1 MRVLRSMLFVPGNNW
16 RMIERAKKENEDA
29 VILDIEDAVP
39 IGEKETARWFI
50 KDAIPMFSAASID
63 AFVRVNSLTT
73 GLISDDLHFAIQQDL
88 TGIVLPK
95 SESRTDITRLDKIMR
110 KEERAKRIKPGSV
123 AILPIIETAK
133 GILNAQNIARAS
145 KRVVALAFGAAD
157 YMRDLGRSYIT
168 MSETETE
175 ILYARSH
182 LALAS
187 RVAGVPAVDTP
198 FFGLTID
205 EKGLVRQAMLAAQL
219 GFKGKLVIHP
229 GHVDPVNQVFTPSKE
244 DIEQSKKIMKA
255 YEDATKMGLGAASL
269 EGRMIDY
276 ATYEMAK
283 EQLSFVEVI
292 EHKRKNQGRE
302 LRSNTAPLAHDH
314 TPL

>member
-63 AFVRVNSLTT
+63 TFVRVNSPAT
-73 GLISDDLHFAIQQDL
+73 GLISDDLHFAVQQDL

-95 SESRTDITRLDKIMR
+95 SESRADIMRLDRIIR
-110 KEERAKRIKPGSV
+110 KEERTKRIKPRSV
-123 AILPIIETAK
+123 AILPLIETAR
-133 GILNAQNIARAS
+133 GVLNAQDIAEAS

-157 YMRDLGRSYIT
+157 YMRDLGRSYIA

-175 ILYARSH
+175 ILYARSR

-187 RVAGVPAVDTP
+187 RVAGIPAVDTP

-244 DIEQSKKIMKA
+244 DVEQSKKITEA
-255 YEDATKMGLGAASL
+255 YEEAAKRGLGAASL

-283 EQLSFVEVI
+283 EQLLFVEAI
-292 EHKRKNQGRE
+292 ENRRKNRG
-302 LRSNTAPLAHDH
+302 
-314 TPL
+314 

>member
-50 KDAIPMFSAASID
+50 KDAIPMFSAAFID
-63 AFVRVNSLTT
+63 TFVRVNSPAT
-73 GLISDDLHFAIQQDL
+73 GLISDDLHFAVQQDL

-95 SESRTDITRLDKIMR
+95 SESRADIMRLDRIIR
-110 KEERAKRIKPGSV
+110 REERTKRIKLGSV
-123 AILPIIETAK
+123 AILPLIETAR
-133 GILNAQNIARAS
+133 GVLNAQDIAEAS

-157 YMRDLGRSYIT
+157 YMRDLGRSYIA
-168 MSETETE
+168 MSETEAE
-175 ILYARSH
+175 ILYARSR

-244 DIEQSKKIMKA
+244 DVEQSRKIMEA
-255 YEDATKMGLGAASL
+255 YEEAAKRGLGAASL

-283 EQLSFVEVI
+283 EQLSFVEAI
-292 EHKRKNQGRE
+292 ENRKEKRG
-302 LRSNTAPLAHDH
+302 
-314 TPL
+314 

>member
-1 MRVLRSMLFVPGNNW
+1 MSRQMRVLRSMLFVPGNNW

-63 AFVRVNSLTT
+63 TFVRVNSPAT
-73 GLISDDLHFAIQQDL
+73 GLISDDLHFAVQQDL

-95 SESRTDITRLDKIMR
+95 SESRADIVRLDRIIR
-110 KEERAKRIKPGSV
+110 KEERTKRIKPRSV
-123 AILPIIETAK
+123 AILPLIETAR
-133 GILNAQNIARAS
+133 GVLNAQDIAEAS

-157 YMRDLGRSYIT
+157 YMRDLGRSYIA

-175 ILYARSH
+175 ILYARSR

-187 RVAGVPAVDTP
+187 RVAEIPAVDTP

-229 GHVDPVNQVFTPSKE
+229 GHVNHVNQVFTPSKE
-244 DIEQSKKIMKA
+244 DVEQSKKIMEA
-255 YEDATKMGLGAASL
+255 YEEAAKRGLGAASL

-283 EQLSFVEVI
+283 EQLSFVEAI
-292 EHKRKNQGRE
+292 ENRRKNRG
-302 LRSNTAPLAHDH
+302 
-314 TPL
+314 

>member
-1 MRVLRSMLFVPGNNW
+1 VPGNNW

-63 AFVRVNSLTT
+63 TFVRVNNPTT
-73 GLISDDLHFAIQQDL
+73 GLISDDLHLVIQQDL

-95 SESRTDITRLDKIMR
+95 SESRVDIMSLDRTMR
-110 KEERAKRIKPGSV
+110 KEENAKHIKPGTTG
-123 AILPIIETAK
+123 ILPLIETAK
-133 GILNAQNIARAS
+133 GVLNAQDIAQSSR
-145 KRVVALAFGAAD
+145 RVVALAFGAAD
-157 YMRDLGRSYIT
+157 YMRDLGRNYIA

-175 ILYARSH
+175 ILYARSL

-187 RVAGVPAVDTP
+187 RVAGIPAVDTP

-205 EKGLVRQAMLAAQL
+205 EKGLVRQATLAAQL

-229 GHVDPVNQVFTPSKE
+229 GHVDPVNQVFTPSEE
-244 DIEQSKKIMKA
+244 DLEQSKKIMEV
-255 YEDATKMGLGAASL
+255 YEEAAKRGLGAASL

-283 EQLSFVEVI
+283 EQLSFVEAI
-292 EHKRKNQGRE
+292 ERKTKNRE
-302 LRSNTAPLAHDH
+302 RFSRGQAKPHGSQVESSGAGPTS
-314 TPL
+314 

>member
-1 MRVLRSMLFVPGNNW
+1 VSRQMRVLRSMLFVPGNNW

-63 AFVRVNSLTT
+63 TFVRVNSPAT
-73 GLISDDLHFAIQQDL
+73 GLISDDLHFAVQQDL

-95 SESRTDITRLDKIMR
+95 SESRADIVRLDRIIR
-110 KEERAKRIKPGSV
+110 KEERIKRIKPRSV
-123 AILPIIETAK
+123 AILPLIETAR
-133 GILNAQNIARAS
+133 GVLNAQDIAEAS

-157 YMRDLGRSYIT
+157 YMRDLGRSYIA

-175 ILYARSH
+175 ILYARSR

-187 RVAGVPAVDTP
+187 RVAGIPAVDTP

-244 DIEQSKKIMKA
+244 DVEQSKKIMEA
-255 YEDATKMGLGAASL
+255 YEEAAKRGLGAASL

-283 EQLSFVEVI
+283 EQLLFVEAI
-292 EHKRKNQGRE
+292 ENRRKNRG
-302 LRSNTAPLAHDH
+302 
-314 TPL
+314 

>member
-1 MRVLRSMLFVPGNNW
+1 MSRQMRVLRSMLFVPGNNW

-63 AFVRVNSLTT
+63 TFVRVNSPAT
-73 GLISDDLHFAIQQDL
+73 GLISDDLHFAVQQDL

-95 SESRTDITRLDKIMR
+95 SESRADIVRLDRIIR
-110 KEERAKRIKPGSV
+110 KEERTKRIKPRSV
-123 AILPIIETAK
+123 AILPLIETAR
-133 GILNAQNIARAS
+133 GVLNAQDIAEAS

-157 YMRDLGRSYIT
+157 YMRDLGRSYIA

-175 ILYARSH
+175 ILYARSR

-187 RVAGVPAVDTP
+187 RVAEIPAVDTP

-244 DIEQSKKIMKA
+244 DVERSKKIMEA
-255 YEDATKMGLGAASL
+255 YEEAAKRGLGAASL

-283 EQLSFVEVI
+283 EQLSFVEAI
-292 EHKRKNQGRE
+292 ENRRKNRG
-302 LRSNTAPLAHDH
+302 
-314 TPL
+314 

>member
-1 MRVLRSMLFVPGNNW
+1 
-16 RMIERAKKENEDA
+16 
-29 VILDIEDAVP
+29 
-39 IGEKETARWFI
+39 
-50 KDAIPMFSAASID
+50 
-63 AFVRVNSLTT
+63 
-73 GLISDDLHFAIQQDL
+73 
-88 TGIVLPK
+88 
-95 SESRTDITRLDKIMR
+95 MR

-133 GILNAQNIARAS
+133 GVLNAQNIARAS

-157 YMRDLGRSYIT
+157 YMRDLGRSYII

-175 ILYARSH
+175 ILYARSR

-187 RVAGVPAVDTP
+187 RVAGVPAIDTP

-205 EKGLVRQAMLAAQL
+205 EKGLVRQATLAAQL

-255 YEDATKMGLGAASL
+255 YEDATKIGLGAASF

-292 EHKRKNQGRE
+292 ERKRKNQG
-302 LRSNTAPLAHDH
+302 
-314 TPL
+314 

>member
-39 IGEKETARWFI
+39 IAEKETARWFI
-50 KDAIPMFSAASID
+50 NDAIPMFSAASID
-63 AFVRVNSLTT
+63 AFVRVNGLTT

-95 SESRTDITRLDKIMR
+95 SESRTDITRLDRIMR

-133 GILNAQNIARAS
+133 GVLNAQNIARAS

-157 YMRDLGRSYIT
+157 YMRDLGRSYII

-175 ILYARSH
+175 ILYARSR

-187 RVAGVPAVDTP
+187 RVAGVPAIDTP

-205 EKGLVRQAMLAAQL
+205 EKGLVRQATLAAQL

-255 YEDATKMGLGAASL
+255 YEDATKIGLGAASF

-292 EHKRKNQGRE
+292 ERKRKNQG
-302 LRSNTAPLAHDH
+302 
-314 TPL
+314 

>member
-1 MRVLRSMLFVPGNNW
+1 MRVLRSMLFAPGNNW

-63 AFVRVNSLTT
+63 TFVRVNSPAT
-73 GLISDDLHFAIQQDL
+73 GLISDDLHFAVQQDL

-95 SESRTDITRLDKIMR
+95 SESRADIMRLDRIIR
-110 KEERAKRIKPGSV
+110 KEERTKRIKPRSV
-123 AILPIIETAK
+123 AILPLIETAR
-133 GILNAQNIARAS
+133 GVLNAQDIAEAS

-157 YMRDLGRSYIT
+157 YMRDLGRSYIA

-175 ILYARSH
+175 ILYARSR

-187 RVAGVPAVDTP
+187 RVAGIPAVDTP

-244 DIEQSKKIMKA
+244 DVEQSKKIMEA
-255 YEDATKMGLGAASL
+255 YEEAAKRGLGAASL

-283 EQLSFVEVI
+283 EQLSFVEAI
-292 EHKRKNQGRE
+292 ENRRKNRG
-302 LRSNTAPLAHDH
+302 
-314 TPL
+314 

>member
-39 IGEKETARWFI
+39 IAEKETARWFI

-63 AFVRVNSLTT
+63 AFVRVNGLTT

-95 SESRTDITRLDKIMR
+95 SESRTDITRLDRIMR

-157 YMRDLGRSYIT
+157 YMRDLGRSYII

-175 ILYARSH
+175 ILYARSR

-187 RVAGVPAVDTP
+187 RVAGVPAIDTP

-205 EKGLVRQAMLAAQL
+205 EKGLVRQATLAAQL

-255 YEDATKMGLGAASL
+255 YEDATKIGLGAASF

-292 EHKRKNQGRE
+292 ERKRKNQG
-302 LRSNTAPLAHDH
+302 
-314 TPL
+314 

>member
-39 IGEKETARWFI
+39 IAEKETARWFI

-63 AFVRVNSLTT
+63 AFARVNGLTT

-95 SESRTDITRLDKIMR
+95 SESRTDITRLDRIMR

-133 GILNAQNIARAS
+133 GVLNAQNIARAS

-157 YMRDLGRSYIT
+157 YMRDLGRSYII

-175 ILYARSH
+175 ILYARSR

-187 RVAGVPAVDTP
+187 RVAGVPAIDTP

-205 EKGLVRQAMLAAQL
+205 EKGLVRQATLAAQL

-255 YEDATKMGLGAASL
+255 YEDATKIGLGAASF

-292 EHKRKNQGRE
+292 ERKRKNQG
-302 LRSNTAPLAHDH
+302 
-314 TPL
+314 